1 MAERSGAGRPILMA
15 VVGHTNAGK
24 TSLLRTLTRQARFG
38 EVSDRPGTTRHV
50 EAINLDIGGQTLM
63 RYFDTPGLED
73 SVALQHHLKQMP
85 ESLTPPERVR
95 TLLEGPEAR
104 GVFEQE
110 AKVLRQMLASDAAI
124 YVIDC
129 REPLLPKYRSEIEV
143 LNTCA
148 RPIMPVLNFVRGEAT
163 REAEWRELLA
173 AYGLHAAVLFDAVAP
188 FVGAERQLYED
199 LGVLMRA
206 HRPTLQAV
214 LADLDRQATERRAAS
229 ARRVADTL
237 ISAAAMRREV
247 APEVLVDASARQL
260 LVEAF
265 RGELVEQARRCVNDL
280 LQMHGFERDD
290 ATLDVAP
297 WTGDRWASDLF
308 NPETLAT
315 VGRLL
320 GRGAAAGAAVG
331 FTLDLALA
339 GMSLGAATALG
350 AAIGGALSQGWGQ
363 APRMLRNKVMGIEEL
378 TLDNSVLVLLAD
390 RLTHLCRVLEAR
402 GHAAQDT
409 IELRLAPSSSYRQ
422 ALLQLLEPLQ
432 QARAHPD
439 WAHRSGQ
446 AHSFSRR
453 REALSLTLSARVQD
467 VLASADPATNGAR
480 A

>member
-1 MAERSGAGRPILMA
+1 MAERTGSGGPIAIA

-50 EAINLDIGGQTLM
+50 EAIDLDMGGQTLL

-73 SVALQHHLKQMP
+73 SVALQYHLKQMP
-85 ESLTPPERVR
+85 ETLSPPERVR
-95 TLLEGPEAR
+95 ALLNGPEAR

-148 RPIMPVLNFVRGEAT
+148 RPIMPVLNFVRSEHS
-163 REAEWRELLA
+163 RESEWRELLA

-199 LGVLMRA
+199 LSVLMRQ
-206 HRPTLQAV
+206 HKTPLQTV
-214 LADLDRQATERRAAS
+214 LKDLDRQAEERRAAS
-229 ARRVADTL
+229 AKRVADAL
-237 ISAAAMRREV
+237 ISAAAMRREIT
-247 APEVLVDASARQL
+247 PETLSDMRARQ
-260 LVEAF
+260 VFVDAF
-265 RGELVEQARRCVNDL
+265 RGELADGVSRCVHDL

-290 ATLDVAP
+290 ARLEVVP
-297 WTGDRWASDLF
+297 WTKDRWASDLF

-320 GRGAAAGAAVG
+320 GKGAAAGAAVG

-350 AAIGGALSQGWGQ
+350 AAIGGALGQGWGQ
-363 APRMLRNKVMGIEEL
+363 APRKLRNRLLGIEEL
-378 TLDNSVLVLLAD
+378 TLDNDVLVVLAD
-390 RLTHLCRVLEAR
+390 RLTHLCQVLQAR
-402 GHAAQDT
+402 GHAAQDS
-409 IELRLAPSSSYRQ
+409 IELRLAPSSSHRK
-422 ALLQLLEPLQ
+422 ALLELLDALH
-432 QARAHPD
+432 QARAHPE
-439 WAHRSGQ
+439 WEHRSG
-446 AHSFSRR
+446 HSRDHSPR
-453 REALSLTLSARVQD
+453 REALSKA
-467 VLASADPATNGAR
+467 LAQSVGALITGNSP
-480 A
+480 

>member
-1 MAERSGAGRPILMA
+1 VADTEKHKSAIDIA

-38 EVSDRPGTTRHV
+38 EVAERPGTTRHV
-50 EAINLDIGGQTLM
+50 QAIALDTDGQTLV

-73 SVALQHHLKQMP
+73 SVALQYHLMQLP
-85 ESLTPPERVR
+85 EALSPPQRVR
-95 TLLEGPEAR
+95 ALLDGPEAH

-110 AKVLRQMLASDAAI
+110 AKVLRQMLVADAAI

-129 REPLLPKYRSEIEV
+129 REPLLPKHRSEIEV

-148 RPIMPVLNFVRGEAT
+148 RPIMPVLNFVRSANS
-163 REAEWRELLA
+163 REAEWREALA
-173 AYGLHAAVLFDAVAP
+173 GHGLHAAVLFDAVAP

-199 LGVLMRA
+199 LSVLMRQHKA
-206 HRPTLQAV
+206 TLQTV
-214 LADLDRQATERRAAS
+214 LRDLERQAAERRAAS
-229 ARRVADTL
+229 AQRVADTL
-237 ISAAAMRREV
+237 ITAAAMRREV
-247 APEVLVDASARQL
+247 SPEILSDARAK
-260 LVEAF
+260 EAF
-265 RGELVEQARRCVNDL
+265 VKAFRSELIDSVRQCVHDL
-280 LQMHGFERDD
+280 LQMHGFDRDD
-290 ATLDVAP
+290 ARLEVLP

-363 APRMLRNKVMGIEEL
+363 APRMLRNKLMGVEEL

-390 RLTHLCRVLEAR
+390 SLTHLCQVLEAR
-402 GHAAQDT
+402 GHGALDT
-409 IELRLAPSSSYRQ
+409 IELRMAPASSYRK

-432 QARAHPD
+432 QARAHPA
-439 WAHRSGQ
+439 WERRPGQ
-446 AHSFSRR
+446 ARDHSRR
-453 REALSLTLSARVQD
+453 REALGQELARSMQAAID
-467 VLASADPATNGAR
+467 HEPG
-480 A
+480 